1 MTLSKNTEQQA
12 IIEQV
17 VVMGDLAKLTPE
29 QRNLYYKGV
38 CESLGLNPL
47 TRPFEY
53 ITLNGKLQ
61 LYARKDCTDQL
72 RKLHGVS
79 VRIADRS
86 TLDDL
91 MVVTAEATDKTGR
104 TDSSIGAVSISGLRG
119 EAKANALMK
128 AETKARRR
136 VTLALC
142 GLGILDESE
151 IETVPN
157 ARVGEPQPVRALDRL
172 LEQPYTHA
180 KVEHARLPE
189 AVKADVQPETPKNAD
204 SGFQV
209 IDVAEIEEHRGA
221 SGAVWKI
228 VAVDGTVFACAD
240 DLVVADISSA
250 KNDDRP
256 VKIEWQIRGKK
267 RVILSAEV
275 VVE

>member
-91 MVVTAEATDKTGR
+91 MVVTAEATDRSGR
-104 TDSSIGAVSISGLRG
+104 TDCSIGAVSVAGLRG

-151 IETVPN
+151 IESVPN
-157 ARVGEPQPVRALDRL
+157 ARVGEPQPRGADRL
-172 LEQPYTHA
+172 LEQTQPKA
-180 KVEHARLPE
+180 LPE
-189 AVKADVQPETPKNAD
+189 AAKVPAQAEETAKQAD
-204 SGFQV
+204 SGFCV
-209 IDVAEIEEHRGA
+209 IDIAEIEEHRGS
-221 SGAVWKI
+221 SGPVWKI
-228 VAVDGTVFACAD
+228 VAIDGSVFACGD
-240 DLVVADISSA
+240 DIVVGDISQA
-250 KNDDRP
+250 KAADRA
-256 VKIEWQIRGKK
+256 VNVEWQIRGK
-267 RVILSAEV
+267 RRMILSAEA